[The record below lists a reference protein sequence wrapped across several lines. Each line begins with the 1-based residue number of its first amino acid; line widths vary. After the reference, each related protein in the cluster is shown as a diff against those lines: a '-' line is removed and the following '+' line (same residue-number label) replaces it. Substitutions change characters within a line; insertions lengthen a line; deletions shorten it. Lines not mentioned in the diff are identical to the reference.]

1 MNNKTRFLARTAALR
16 PGRTSRLLATS
27 VATAL
32 CAPAFAVEPPVVDEG
47 VARVLDAFNPYLTVG
62 YGYDSNVFRLDEEV
76 FEDPDDPLPVA
87 TKDDLSD
94 QYAMASAG
102 FNAEIER
109 SLQRWELYGELSHTL
124 FNEYDDL
131 DYTGSKAGAL
141 WHWRLSDLTAGTAGA
156 THKRALRDF
165 ANQLTLNRQ
174 QDLRMENKLLG
185 DANIGLKGPWRL
197 GVRGEFAEISFSES
211 ERLDLQRV
219 TGGASIGFAS
229 DAGSIIGFDAE
240 YIIGDYDN
248 NPLSDYD
255 EYTLGPTLEW
265 KFTERT
271 SMTARVGYTNRDQSD
286 PLRDDYD
293 GVTGRVVVN
302 FANDERNGVRFSLY
316 RDLSSLGDEISE
328 FAEVLG
334 LEVEPRW
341 QLREG
346 VDLRL
351 LVGYEQR
358 DFNRDLD
365 AELLGLDPNRD
376 DDVVTAGAFV
386 DWEITR
392 NLKVSFGADMQR
404 RDSTRE
410 LQDYDF
416 HRFEMRLT
424 GSL

>member
-1 MNNKTRFLARTAALR
+1 MNKKTVFQAETSTRSN
-16 PGRTSRLLATS
+16 GRASRLLAAS
-27 VATAL
+27 VAATL
-32 CAPAFAVEPPVVDEG
+32 CAPAFAAEVIAADEG
-47 VARVLDAFNPYLTVG
+47 AARVLDAFNPYLTVG
-62 YGYDSNVFRLDEEV
+62 YGYDSNVFRLDEEA
-76 FEDPDDPLPVA
+76 FDSREPLPIESE
-87 TKDDLSD
+87 DELSD
-94 QYAMASAG
+94 QYAMVSAG
-102 FNAEIER
+102 FDTEITR
-109 SLQRWELYGELSHTL
+109 SLQRVQLYGEVNHTL
-124 FNEYDDL
+124 YNELDDL
-131 DYTGSKAGAL
+131 DYTGSKAGAI
-141 WHWRLSDLTAGTAGA
+141 WHWRLSDLTTGTAGA

-165 ANQLTLNRQ
+165 ANQQSLNRAK
-174 QDLRMENKLLG
+174 DLRMENKLLG
-185 DANIGLKGPWRL
+185 SANIGLKGPWRL
-197 GVRGEFAEISFSES
+197 GVRGEFAEVSFSES

-219 TGGASIGFAS
+219 TGGASIGYAS
-229 DAGSIIGFDAE
+229 DAGSIFGFDAE

-271 SMTARVGYTNRDQSD
+271 SLLAKVGYTNRDQSD

-293 GVTGRVVVN
+293 GVTGRVVLN
-302 FANDERNGVRFSLY
+302 FANDERNGVKVSLY

-328 FAEVLG
+328 YAEVNGVEL
-334 LEVEPRW
+334 EPRW

-346 VDLRL
+346 IDLRL

-376 DDVVTAGAFV
+376 DDVVTGGAFV
-386 DWEITR
+386 DWQITR
-392 NLKVSFGADMQR
+392 NIKFSFGADMQK

-416 HRFEMRLT
+416 HRFEIRIT